1 MISTRHRGRV
11 LLSFT
16 KSNMP
21 FIVLVAMII
30 MGAVVSEHF
39 LTTGNIMNILRQVSI
54 NGVLAAGF
62 TLVILIDG
70 FDMSL
75 GAVGSACAVTAVS
88 VLNSTH
94 SIGLA
99 VLCAL
104 ALGALFGIIN
114 GTLIKITKSDFSG
127 SFLITLGVSLVGF
140 SVAYLVSGGYI
151 MYVDRS
157 ISQSRQIARGTLIF
171 GLPNLF
177 VIMLLVMGVF
187 QVLLRRTT
195 FGRNFYLVGA
205 NRVAAYYSGI
215 NSHKV
220 IASSFLISG
229 LCAGLAALLMVSRT
243 GGSGPMAGN
252 MYEIDAAIVT
262 IIRGN
267 AAGEASS
274 GLVKTFIGVMIFGLI
289 TNIMNLMNFES
300 TIEMVVKGV
309 ILLIALYGDKLKRK

>member
-1 MISTRHRGRV
+1 
-11 LLSFT
+11 
-16 KSNMP
+16 
-21 FIVLVAMII
+21 
-30 MGAVVSEHF
+30 
-39 LTTGNIMNILRQVSI
+39 
-54 NGVLAAGF
+54 
-62 TLVILIDG
+62 
-70 FDMSL
+70 
-75 GAVGSACAVTAVS
+75 
-88 VLNSTH
+88 
-94 SIGLA
+94 
-99 VLCAL
+99 
-104 ALGALFGIIN
+104 
-114 GTLIKITKSDFSG
+114 
-127 SFLITLGVSLVGF
+127 
-140 SVAYLVSGGYI
+140 

-229 LCAGLAALLMVSRT
+229 LCAGLAAIMMVAR
-243 GGSGPMAGN
+243 SGVAAPMAGN

-262 IIRGN
+262 IIGGN

>member
-75 GAVGSACAVTAVS
+75 GAVVSACAVTAVS

-140 SVAYLVSGGYI
+140 SA
-151 MYVDRS
+151 
-157 ISQSRQIARGTLIF
+157 
-171 GLPNLF
+171 
-177 VIMLLVMGVF
+177 
-187 QVLLRRTT
+187 
-195 FGRNFYLVGA
+195 A
-205 NRVAAYYSGI
+205 N
-215 NSHKV
+215 
-220 IASSFLISG
+220 
-229 LCAGLAALLMVSRT
+229 
-243 GGSGPMAGN
+243 
-252 MYEIDAAIVT
+252 
-262 IIRGN
+262 
-267 AAGEASS
+267 
-274 GLVKTFIGVMIFGLI
+274 
-289 TNIMNLMNFES
+289 
-300 TIEMVVKGV
+300 
-309 ILLIALYGDKLKRK
+309 